1 MSAGLEPPSPSKYLL
16 GEMSPAADEFYR
28 RLADGQLCTT
38 RCQSCGGTSFPPR
51 ERCPTCGAGEAWIE
65 LPMEGRLHAF
75 TTQETALRF
84 AAPAVLALAELGQAV
99 VPGIMNAPYAELR
112 VGQSITARPFSEP
125 ESGLTLLEF
134 LPGA

>member
-16 GEMSPAADEFYR
+16 REMSPAAEEFYR
-28 RLADGQLCTT
+28 RLANGQLCTT
-38 RCQSCGGTSFPPR
+38 GCGSCGGTSFPPR
-51 ERCPTCGAGEAWIE
+51 ERCPLCGAAETWVE
-65 LPMEGRLHAF
+65 LPMQGRLHAF

-84 AAPAVLALAELGQAV
+84 AAPAVLALAELGEAV

-112 VGQSITARPFSEP
+112 VGQSITVRPFSEP

-134 LPGA
+134 VPGA

>member
-16 GEMSPAADEFYR
+16 REMSPAADEFYR
-28 RLADGQLCTT
+28 RLAGGRLSTT
-38 RCQSCGGTSFPPR
+38 CCESCGGTSFPPR
-51 ERCPTCGAGEAWIE
+51 ERCPSCGVAEAWVE

-84 AAPAVLALAELGQAV
+84 AAPAVLALAELGDAV
-99 VPGIMNAPYAELR
+99 VPGIMSVPYAELR
-112 VGQSITARPFSEP
+112 VGQQVTARPFPEP

-134 LPGA
+134 LPSA